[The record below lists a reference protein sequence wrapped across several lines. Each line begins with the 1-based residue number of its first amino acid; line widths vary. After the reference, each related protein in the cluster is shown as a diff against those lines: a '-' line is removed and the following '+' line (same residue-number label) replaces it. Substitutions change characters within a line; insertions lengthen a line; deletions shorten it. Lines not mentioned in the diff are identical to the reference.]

1 MRMLM
6 AIVISSG
13 CCPHKQAAFLYL
25 QERNCGS
32 ICSPVISDVGT
43 GGRPP
48 CRLLPLGGSS
58 SVDRRG
64 ERVAVPPSGATAGD
78 NPALPGLRAIDSS
91 SWTEG
96 PGDFPKRPSLPR
108 GFGKELFSS
117 ARGHW
122 VMNWVGQES
131 GQAPGGPAFMDRC
144 RRPGHRQLPGRLL
157 PGESPFL
164 SCAKGA

>member
-1 MRMLM
+1 M
-6 AIVISSG
+6 AVSALRSFWTRELVG
-13 CCPHKQAAFLYL
+13 GHPAGSFPSVALPAWTVA
-25 QERNCGS
+25 EREWPS
-32 ICSPVISDVGT
+32 RRPVQQPGT
-43 GGRPP
+43 AR
-48 CRLLPLGGSS
+48 
-58 SVDRRG
+58 
-64 ERVAVPPSGATAGD
+64 A
-78 NPALPGLRAIDSS
+78 ALPGLRAIDSS

-131 GQAPGGPAFMDRC
+131 GQAPGGPAFMDQC